1 MDSSDNYDEDRLQ
14 GAALLVDDG
23 GLDDFDLDIPPT
35 TGNEYLRR
43 VRKEANDCPKVV
55 VADID
60 TSMFTSKQTVIVRH
74 DTRGCHPAP
83 KGFAPDLSWQ
93 KKQVKD
99 FAELRQN
106 FARQKALRKKNSS
119 LKIEKVPL
127 ANDIEGWCRLCFGR
141 LDPPGSVPHEVIE
154 TETDNG
160 SDQQGTLP
168 LLGIMMAMDQSAV
181 IKVLEYH
188 INWFEATGFSDKQGC
203 WFYSLLVCLE
213 KPLSPE
219 ACSTLRSL
227 ARSCSNLRASLENPE
242 DPRLAPIN
250 LFICL
255 VARYF
260 DQIDLADS
268 GT

>member
-1 MDSSDNYDEDRLQ
+1 MNGSEESDRDRLQ
-14 GAALLVDDG
+14 EAALIVDDG

-43 VRKEANDCPKVV
+43 VRREANDCPKVV

-60 TSMFTSKQTVIVRH
+60 TSIFTNKQTVNVRH

-83 KGFAPDLSWQ
+83 KGFAPDLEWQ
-93 KKQVKD
+93 RTQIAD
-99 FAELRQN
+99 FAEFRQSY
-106 FARQKALRKKNSS
+106 ARQKALRKKNKS
-119 LKIEKVPL
+119 LKIENVPL
-127 ANDIEGWCRLCFGR
+127 ANDVEGWCRLCFGR
-141 LDPPGSVPHEVIE
+141 LQPPGSVPHEIKE
-154 TETDNG
+154 NESDNCTDR
-160 SDQQGTLP
+160 QGTLP
-168 LLGIMMAMDQSAV
+168 LLSIMMAMDQPAV

-188 INWFEATGFSDKQGC
+188 INWFEATGFSDKQGS

-219 ACSTLRSL
+219 ACSTLRTL
-227 ARSCSNLRASLENPE
+227 ARSCSNLRASLENSD
-242 DPRLAPIN
+242 DPRLAPLN
-250 LFICL
+250 LFICI